1 MTLTPPHAPAL
12 PAGAS
17 AHIRAEGITLTL
29 GDRTVLDQADVT
41 VSAGSRLAIVGENGR
56 GKTTL
61 LHVLAGTLAP
71 DSGTVTRAGTLALVE
86 QDLDAD
92 DDRTVGDLIHDA
104 IGESLAVLDRLEAAT
119 RALAEGRPGADDD
132 LSLIHI

>member
-1 MTLTPPHAPAL
+1 MTLTPPHATAL

-17 AHIRAEGITLTL
+17 AHIRAECITLTL

-104 IGESLAVLDRLEAAT
+104 IGESLAVLDRL
-119 RALAEGRPGADDD
+119 
-132 LSLIHI
+132 